1 MKKIKKIHHFIDI
14 NMGNKPKIEFGKKE
28 EDRPK

>member
-1 MKKIKKIHHFIDI
+1 MIVKGGELKLF
-14 NMGNKPKIEFGKKE
+14 MGNKPKIEFGKKE